1 MKRISKYYTPKIT
14 SRLTSEQK
22 KLVRQSTDSR
32 PTLAER
38 FGVTVDQIRYAQIGK

>member
-1 MKRISKYYTPKIT
+1 MKRYYQLKIIT
-14 SRLTSEQK
+14 RLTPEQK